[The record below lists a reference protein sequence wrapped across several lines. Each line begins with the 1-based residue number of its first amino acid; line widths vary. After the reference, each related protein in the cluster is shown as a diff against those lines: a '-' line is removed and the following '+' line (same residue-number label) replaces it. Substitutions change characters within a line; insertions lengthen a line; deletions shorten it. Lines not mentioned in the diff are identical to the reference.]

1 MARTAKTVQ
10 RRTARAWHVLNFQER
25 FELPE
30 DMRKCRKGALLFLKY
45 VVSPSD
51 DESINLAEQLS
62 SLRCMATDEMPEIL
76 LEGCFWRLAKMAA
89 NRSRVYRGYL
99 LDERY
104 QPATACRIAMWLG
117 LNADLATAVM
127 DGLEKAGLVERVPL
141 PEFIDDDDGDDPDD
155 PTPAQND
162 TGETGKGS
170 KKPGRRKTAPAG
182 SKKAKKTNSGNGR
195 KFPDTFKKGE
205 DESEVNPQPS
215 ASGKGERENEDQPS
229 AAEGQ
234 GPAARAAE
242 AKGQDAASRLPE
254 GVRTIGSVAARM
266 VSELLKAE
274 AESETET
281 EKQAGCE
288 GNCERTGTGQSQPQ
302 GKAPS
307 APTTTP
313 LNLTGDLTG
322 TDGLGEGKASNIK
335 LTDRLD
341 ELYDS
346 TGYLFA
352 DKVFRAIGVPHAVG
366 SPIGRSEIEAFA
378 SAWQRAL
385 KSGRNVTALNEL
397 FDKSVKRA
405 EFFGRQ
411 RARGKRYRQGP
422 EAVWMYE
429 FNQRLS
435 GQNPFKTGKKAGS

>member
-1 MARTAKTVQ
+1 MAKTAKTVQ
-10 RRTARAWHVLNFQER
+10 RRTAKAWHVLNFEQR

-51 DESINLAEQLS
+51 DESINLAEQLA
-62 SLRCMATDEMPEIL
+62 SLRCMASEDMPEIL

-104 QPATACRIAMWLG
+104 QPATAGKIAMWLG
-117 LNADLATAVM
+117 LGADLTAGVLE
-127 DGLEKAGLVERVPL
+127 GLEKAGLIERVPL
-141 PEFIDDDDGDDPDD
+141 PEFVDDGDDPGSTPPAADEPPAGREK
-155 PTPAQND
+155 PTRKKTAA
-162 TGETGKGS
+162 KGS
-170 KKPGRRKTAPAG
+170 KAARK
-182 SKKAKKTNSGNGR
+182 KNSAQGR

-215 ASGKGERENEDQPS
+215 ASGKGEKKTEDQPS

-242 AKGQDAASRLPE
+242 AKGQAQGQGAA
-254 GVRTIGSVAARM
+254 IAAQAGPNQR
-266 VSELLKAE
+266 E
-274 AESETET
+274 AESEAEA
-281 EKQAGCE
+281 EPEQQAGRE
-288 GNCERTGTGQSQPQ
+288 VQQKRNGQRESQPQ
-302 GKAPS
+302 GYAPS
-307 APTTTP
+307 SPTTAP

-322 TDGLGEGKASNIK
+322 TDGGGAGNKTAPNINIVSY
-335 LTDRLD
+335 LD
-341 ELYDS
+341 ELYDR
-346 TGYLFA
+346 TGYIFA
-352 DKVFRAIGVPHAVG
+352 DRVFRAIGVPHSQD
-366 SPIGRSEIEAFA
+366 SPAGRSEIEAFA

-385 KSGRNVTALNEL
+385 RSGRKPTELNEL
-397 FDKSVKRA
+397 FDKSIKRA

-411 RARGKRYRQGP
+411 RARGKRYRNGP

-429 FNQRLS
+429 FNQRLA
-435 GQNPFKTGKKAGS
+435 GHNPFKNGKKAGT